1 MLTFLLHFNFF
12 CVQSFYIDYLENK
25 NKLFG
30 KIPREFLIGLF
41 FGLNLVIRINAIA
54 FLGALSIFNLI
65 LLIKNKL
72 LNKRF
77 LISELK
83 IYITAIVVLYILT
96 PPMWLNALD
105 WINFAIVDQFKHPNI
120 VLTVVNG
127 TEVLADSTGRFY
139 LVIWFVNKL
148 PIIFLVCFLIYL
160 FNFVIKKSSNIFST
174 FALYFIFY
182 VQILFMVFEPNTYDG
197 LRHFLFVIPFF
208 LH

>member
-1 MLTFLLHFNFF
+1 
-12 CVQSFYIDYLENK
+12 
-25 NKLFG
+25 
-30 KIPREFLIGLF
+30 
-41 FGLNLVIRINAIA
+41 
-54 FLGALSIFNLI
+54 
-65 LLIKNKL
+65 
-72 LNKRF
+72 
-77 LISELK
+77 
-83 IYITAIVVLYILT
+83 
-96 PPMWLNALD
+96 MWLNALD

-208 LH
+208 LALSADLLSKVLNTNFLRGCLLLVGAIIYLIYTKFGLGPYRYA